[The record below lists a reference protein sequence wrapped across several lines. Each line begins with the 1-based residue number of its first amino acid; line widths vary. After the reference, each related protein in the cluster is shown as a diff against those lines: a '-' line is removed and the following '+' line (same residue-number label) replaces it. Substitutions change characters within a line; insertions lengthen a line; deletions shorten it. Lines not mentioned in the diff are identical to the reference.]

1 MCQGVVGCGGS
12 DLVSALSDLHMKEC
26 ALLLLISFL
35 LQGCGSS
42 VDDNPQALSANTVK
56 IGLLA
61 PLTGPVASFGR
72 ILEQSSKLAVKDIN
86 DAGGVNGQLVQLVV
100 RDDQFDVATAQEE
113 AQHLVDLG
121 VVALLGPAASFIT
134 IPVAEN
140 VTIPAGLALL
150 SPSAT
155 SASITDLADNNTVFR
170 TVVSDAFQGLL
181 LAEVIEE
188 QGVTSIAI
196 IQVDD
201 VYGNGLT
208 DTLVGAFSGEVL
220 ARVKYPGG
228 KENNFGS
235 EVNELFSNGVPE
247 AVVMVT
253 FNVDGANIT
262 RDILAHNPQPLP
274 RFFAG
279 DGVVSAAFIENAAPS
294 IIEGLIGTE
303 SSPPQDLPNFALYRQ
318 HLAETLGIS
327 DPGDA
332 VEGYSMYDAAF
343 LVMLAMAQGGENT
356 REAVL
361 ANIRAVSEAESDD
374 AQVVNVNEFSIG
386 LAAIAQGL
394 DINYEGANGSVDF
407 DSNGDIQNGFY
418 SVQQIQ
424 RDSNGILQFVQIDSR
439 AVPF

>member
-1 MCQGVVGCGGS
+1 MNKC
-12 DLVSALSDLHMKEC
+12 LWLYWLIAI
-26 ALLLLISFL
+26 LLL
-35 LQGCGSS
+35 GCGSS
-42 VDDNPQALSANTVK
+42 VDDNPHALSPNTAK

-72 ILEQSSKLAVKDIN
+72 ILEQSAKLAVKDIN
-86 DAGGVNGQLVQLVV
+86 NAGGVNGQMVQLIV
-100 RDDQFDVATAQEE
+100 RDDQFDVATAQVQ
-113 AQHLVDLG
+113 AQQLVDLG

-134 IPVAEN
+134 VPVAEN

-170 TVVSDAFQGLL
+170 TVVSDAFQGLV
-181 LAEVIEE
+181 LAQVIEGE
-188 QGVTSIAI
+188 GIDSIAI

-208 DTLVGAFSGEVL
+208 DTLIGAFSGEVL

-228 KENNFGS
+228 KENNFGL
-235 EVNELFSNGVPE
+235 EVNALFSNGIPD

-262 RDILAHNPQPLP
+262 RDILAYNPQPQP

-279 DGVVSAAFIENAAPS
+279 DGVVSAAFTENAAPS
-294 IIEGLIGTE
+294 LVEGLIGTE
-303 SSPPQDLPNFALYRQ
+303 SSPPQDLPNFILYGD

-327 DPGDA
+327 EPGDS

-343 LVMLAMAQGGENT
+343 MVMLAMAQGGENT

-361 ANIRAVSEAESDD
+361 SNLQTVSKAEGAD
-374 AQVVNVNEFSIG
+374 ARVINVNDFSSA
-386 LAAIAQGL
+386 LTAIAQGL
-394 DINYEGANGSVDF
+394 DIDYEGANGSLDF

-424 RDSNGILQFVQIDSR
+424 RDANGQLKFVQIDSR
-439 AVPF
+439 TVPF